1 MQVTAILV
9 RHSKY
14 AVHILLGLWLLSGLT
29 SCGEL
34 SQEQATQVDEALSD
48 SLTSTT
54 ESWGMDM
61 ELIEEGH
68 KKVHLTGSYAATYT
82 SDDSSSTRIKGP
94 VAIQV
99 FDTTGTITT
108 HVTSNRAIY
117 RTDDAIFELFGDV
130 QVTTNSDRHLE
141 SEYLKWMQNTNRI
154 TTPKFVIITTPT
166 DSIAGTGFEG
176 TTDLENYT
184 ITEPKGQ
191 VLID

>member
-1 MQVTAILV
+1 MV